1 MQGLRGWL
9 VRAEVEVGKEKKR
22 NKRNSRGKRRH
33 NDNVTG

>member
-22 NKRNSRGKRRH
+22 NKRKPKRK
-33 NDNVTG
+33 TST